1 MRVSHA
7 GGFCGCALYAH
18 DLSRWSRNAADIRF
32 VAASLPPAA
41 AAIAIAIGI
50 VIATGPK
57 LLMRSGPRRGSLHS
71 KRLMAVGRT
80 DEHTGTGNG
89 TGNSCQHRTQ

>member
-1 MRVSHA
+1 MLAVFV
-7 GGFCGCALYAH
+7 GAH

-41 AAIAIAIGI
+41 AAAAIAIAIGI

-57 LLMRSGPRRGSLHS
+57 VLIR
-71 KRLMAVGRT
+71 
-80 DEHTGTGNG
+80 
-89 TGNSCQHRTQ
+89 C

>member
-1 MRVSHA
+1 MLAVFV
-7 GGFCGCALYAH
+7 GAH

-41 AAIAIAIGI
+41 EAAAAAAIAIAIGI

-57 LLMRSGPRRGSLHS
+57 VLMR
-71 KRLMAVGRT
+71 
-80 DEHTGTGNG
+80 
-89 TGNSCQHRTQ
+89 C

>member
-1 MRVSHA
+1 MLAVFV
-7 GGFCGCALYAH
+7 GAH

-41 AAIAIAIGI
+41 AAAAAIAIAIGI

-57 LLMRSGPRRGSLHS
+57 VLMR
-71 KRLMAVGRT
+71 
-80 DEHTGTGNG
+80 
-89 TGNSCQHRTQ
+89 C